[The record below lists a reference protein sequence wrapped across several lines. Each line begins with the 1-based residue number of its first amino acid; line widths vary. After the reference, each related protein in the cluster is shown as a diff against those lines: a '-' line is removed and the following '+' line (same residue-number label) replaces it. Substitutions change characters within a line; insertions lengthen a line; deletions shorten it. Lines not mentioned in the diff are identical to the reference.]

1 MRTIAQCCGSLL
13 VAVSLLAV
21 PGAVRA
27 QSVVTVL
34 TVKVKGDQ
42 DVYLAKTKP
51 FSAIMKRSGATSV
64 RVLRAM
70 VAGDRTGLISFVS
83 EYPSLEAYGKSAT
96 KSAAD
101 PELQKLR
108 KDMDASGMR
117 EIVFSS
123 LMVDVTPPTDAPK

>member
-51 FSAIMKRSGATSV
+51 FSVIMKRSGATSV

-108 KDMDASGMR
+108 KDMDASGIR
-117 EIVFSS
+117 EIVSSS
-123 LMVDVTPPTDAPK
+123 LLVDVTPPADAPK